1 MPRRSGVSKTVVFR
15 ELEDHVEMWLN
26 SEEAAMTDEDAT
38 RSDASTRA
46 NPPDASTLG
55 VTVVVR
61 SLSGNVIACV
71 QCSGMRVRELLHK
84 VEEVAPSG
92 PGNTYLLTCGETI
105 LEGFRSVESLVVPP
119 AEVVAVTVRLAEIV
133 INSFEQGQAVI
144 DTILDKAIEDQKN
157 GFVYATAVKD
167 LKAKIREVPSETEG
181 GEPVLLS
188 RLMANTAME
197 YFNWYSRGWQFP
209 EGCSDDE
216 RRKLE
221 LRRQQRLMTL
231 TLFLG
236 NLYLVRVVGME
247 VIGQVVYDLIGC
259 AMDMGPPYPD
269 ELCVDTAEALLELIG
284 EKLKSDGQCGSFCQG
299 AELHRQISVKV
310 WRCRTRPGCADS
322 SDESS

>member
-1 MPRRSGVSKTVVFR
+1 
-15 ELEDHVEMWLN
+15 
-26 SEEAAMTDEDAT
+26 MTDEDAGLEM
-38 RSDASTRA
+38 
-46 NPPDASTLG
+46 P
-55 VTVVVR
+55 VVVR
-61 SLSGNVIACV
+61 SLSGNVIARV
-71 QCSGMRVRELLHK
+71 QCSGMCVRELLHK

-92 PGNTYLLTCGETI
+92 PGNTYRFTCGETI

-167 LKAKIREVPSETEG
+167 LKAKIREVPSEKEG

-247 VIGQVVYDLIGC
+247 VIGQVVYDLIEY
-259 AMDMGPPYPD
+259 YPD
-269 ELCVDTAEALLELIG
+269 EHCVDTAEALLELIG
-284 EKLKSDGQCGSFCQG
+284 EKLKSDGHGSQG

-310 WRCRTRPGCADS
+310 WRCRTRHGCADS